1 MLQVLRDP
9 QRLRL
14 LRVNGLLEL
23 FEPLIGVERYC
34 VREQVRVES
43 LQLESIIVQ
52 TLGAFGL
59 EIFGIL
65 LSHLFRVIAIVG
77 LEVDADGKV
86 LSVVEMINGI
96 GCDVEETVLILLYDG
111 LDACQLNDARRRLAG
126 GIVGIVRVR
135 VGYLKFLGRL
145 VFEFLASHVRQR
157 AKYDYGTSE
166 VGFLN
171 KRRKNILDFFLQS
184 LLWLNYNSLNCLNQ
198 KIKTNLL

>member
-171 KRRKNILDFFLQS
+171 KRRKNILDFF
-184 LLWLNYNSLNCLNQ
+184 YRAFYG
-198 KIKTNLL
+198 